1 LVTFSEGLQTVFAP
15 CFPSLSYDAEC
26 RLSGF
31 HGKPLDLPSELKLS
45 IEDILLDAA
54 LKVLD
59 EEELVAK
66 KERRELEEEEFE
78 RALLNLDI
86 SGLSVQNK
94 QL

>member
-1 LVTFSEGLQTVFAP
+1 MVTFSKGLQTVFAP
-15 CFPSLSYDAEC
+15 YFPSISYDAEC

-45 IEDILLDAA
+45 IEDTLLDAA
-54 LKVLD
+54 LALLD
-59 EEELVAK
+59 EEELVAR
-66 KERRELEEEEFE
+66 KERKELEEEEFE

-86 SGLSVQNK
+86 SGLSVKNE